1 MCAGRTAAINLS
13 NKDQTISF
21 SLTWTNKIIYMTVPL
36 FLSVIILLYGPIITA
51 AGIIG
56 NVGFILLAVLLG
68 LVTFFI
74 SAGWSFQLEIS
85 PGLMRMKDRRQDI
98 AIPMDKIGMLVRN
111 GGFPFPTIW
120 VILRGAA
127 GVGQE
132 IPEKGVDSQARAMI
146 EQFSR
151 RNPGKRLTYVPVA
164 GGYLRSV
171 DQFAATV
178 KRLAPPVTVDERL
191 GAK

>member
-1 MCAGRTAAINLS
+1 VS
-13 NKDQTISF
+13 NKEQSVSF

-36 FLSVIILLYGPIITA
+36 FLSIIILLYGPIITA

-56 NVGFILLAVLLG
+56 NVGFILLAILLG

-85 PGLMRMKDRRQDI
+85 PALIRMRDRRQDI
-98 AIPMDKIGMLVRN
+98 AIPMDKVGLLVRN
-111 GGFPFPTIW
+111 GGLPFPMVW

-132 IPEKGVDSQARAMI
+132 IPEKGVDSRAREMI

-151 RNPGKRLTYVPVA
+151 RNPGKRLTYVPVN